1 MNLFLPL
8 HSCARERKPSPD
20 YRCSCVTFRRN
31 WCAKTRNCTRWRLT
45 WSLLT
50 RSANDQMTR
59 SVLLSPMIITYWG
72 MTRSVLSPVIIT
84 CWGMTR
90 SVLLGPM
97 IITYQ
102 GMTRSVLC
110 PTIIMCWGMMQL
122 FSAQGSKC
130 IEVWS
135 GQFSYSSIV
144 SLFVDCI
151 VLGLYFCPLQLS

>member
-110 PTIIMCWGMMQL
+110 PTIIMCWGMMYDQ
-122 FSAQGSKC
+122 
-130 IEVWS
+130 I
-135 GQFSYSSIV
+135 SYSLPRALNVLRYGQV
-144 SLFVDCI
+144 SSRIPLLSPCLLT
-151 VLGLYFCPLQLS
+151 VLC